1 MELEEIGIILGR
13 KRGRIKGRNGGKER
27 ERKKRVGNREGEKAE
42 SLTFP
47 FKRHH
52 QALTM
57 KTINNFKQMLNTLVP

>member
-1 MELEEIGIILGR
+1 M
-13 KRGRIKGRNGGKER
+13 KGRNGGKER

-57 KTINNFKQMLNTLVP
+57 KTINNFKQMLNTLVL